1 MPHLCPNSFTLA
13 MGSVMLEEDLFAIQ
27 EVRELLAKAKEAQK
41 KLATYSQ
48 KQLDTII
55 DAMAQAGLQASEK
68 LARLASGETGMGR
81 VESKIAKN
89 RFAVQD
95 IYEDI
100 RPLKTVGALPFDP
113 EKGYYEVAE
122 GVGVVAAVIPTTN
135 PTSTTIFKA
144 LIALKSG
151 NCIVFAPHPR
161 AKRCIRESAKIV
173 YEAALMAGA
182 PEGCIGCV
190 TNPTLEST
198 QTLMSHPDTAVILA
212 TGGPGL
218 VRAAYCS
225 GKPAFGVG
233 AGNPPVVI
241 ERSADITH
249 AVRCIVESQTFDYGT
264 LCSSEQSVVVDAP
277 ILDQVKAQFLERGG
291 YFLNSQESKLV
302 SQIAVKNNMMTA
314 EVVGQPAY
322 RIAQMAGIN
331 VPQETTVLL
340 APLEG
345 TGPEFPLSY
354 EVLAPI
360 LGFYVVQNWS
370 EACQLSLDLLNLGG
384 RGHTLG
390 IHSTNPDILMEF
402 AIQVPV
408 SRVIVNAP
416 TSQGSVGFATHLD
429 PSMTL
434 GCGTFGRNIT
444 SDNITA
450 RHLLN
455 IKQISAI
462 DKNFPLWENRPIE
475 QSNTEITISD
485 LCDKS
490 SSPISP
496 SLGLSQSKNI
506 CQEKSTKFKTG
517 RAKNIQPLTA
527 PSLPKTQKS
536 GWPYNVV

>member
-1 MPHLCPNSFTLA
+1 
-13 MGSVMLEEDLFAIQ
+13 MLEEDLFAIQ

-95 IYEDI
+95 IYENI

-198 QTLMSHPDTAVILA
+198 QALMSHPDTAVILA

-218 VRAAYCS
+218 VRAAYRS

-249 AVRCIVESQTFDYGT
+249 AVRCIVQSQTFDYGT

-291 YFLNSQESKLV
+291 YFLNSQESKLI

-345 TGPEFPLSY
+345 TGPKFPLSY

-455 IKQISAI
+455 IKQVSAI
-462 DKNFPLWENRPIE
+462 DESFPLWENRPIE
-475 QSNTEITISD
+475 QSNTEITIRD
-485 LCDKS
+485 LCNNRS
-490 SSPISP
+490 SSRSP
-496 SLGLSQSKNI
+496 SLDLNPSKNI
-506 CQEKSTKFKTG
+506 SQEKSTKFKTG
-517 RAKNIQPLTA
+517 RAKNKPPLMA

-536 GWPYNVV
+536 GWPYNII